1 MLQKD
6 EQKKFQD
13 LAVKAQTARDQQER
27 RFDQE
32 TAYLIRGYDTELETT
47 TRTQKQQVERAEQIQ
62 ESDLRNASK
71 KIRSEQVHLDI
82 ISLPPSCYLL
92 LFFLFFVFYDNRS
105 VSWNCSAMDWSKKRA
120 YWNRNR
126 SCYLRTRGR
135 TCTESSASSRRRNMP
150 IENAPSLITWIRPM
164 MRPCA
169 GSAMGTGKKLPF
181 SNANFC
187 NRNTRCSGNKEK
199 ESALNL
205 Q

>member
-105 VSWNCSAMDWSKKRA
+105 VS
-120 YWNRNR
+120 
-126 SCYLRTRGR
+126 
-135 TCTESSASSRRRNMP
+135 
-150 IENAPSLITWIRPM
+150 
-164 MRPCA
+164 
-169 GSAMGTGKKLPF
+169 
-181 SNANFC
+181 
-187 NRNTRCSGNKEK
+187 
-199 ESALNL
+199 
-205 Q
+205 